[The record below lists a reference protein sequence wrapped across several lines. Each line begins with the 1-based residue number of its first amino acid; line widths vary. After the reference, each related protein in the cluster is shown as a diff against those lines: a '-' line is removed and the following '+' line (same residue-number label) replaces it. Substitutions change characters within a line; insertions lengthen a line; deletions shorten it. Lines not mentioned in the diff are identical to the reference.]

1 MIDMMLL
8 SMWNLRQRLVEN
20 AKLGSTFGCVKC
32 MGGVS
37 HRAITPCVKLNA
49 SFHEF
54 FGILT

>member
-1 MIDMMLL
+1 MMLL

-37 HRAITPCVKLNA
+37 HRAITPCVNSTPVFMSYLG
-49 SFHEF
+49 F
-54 FGILT
+54 